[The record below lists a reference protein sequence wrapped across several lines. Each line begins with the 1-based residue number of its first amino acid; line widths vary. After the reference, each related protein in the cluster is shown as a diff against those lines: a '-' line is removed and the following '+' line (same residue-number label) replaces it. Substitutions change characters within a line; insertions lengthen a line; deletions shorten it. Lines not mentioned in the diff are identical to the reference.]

1 MAQYAVYVN
10 RSPKTRQQYPFI
22 IDIQSDLLD
31 EYDSRVVM
39 PLAPMTA
46 QNSQIRSLTP
56 VISVSG
62 QRYVVI
68 VKSVTTVSKDKLK
81 EADVVAVVPEIHADI
96 LSGLHGIVSGI

>member
-1 MAQYAVYVN
+1 
-10 RSPKTRQQYPFI
+10 
-22 IDIQSDLLD
+22 
-31 EYDSRVVM
+31 
-39 PLAPMTA
+39 
-46 QNSQIRSLTP
+46 
-56 VISVSG
+56 VSG